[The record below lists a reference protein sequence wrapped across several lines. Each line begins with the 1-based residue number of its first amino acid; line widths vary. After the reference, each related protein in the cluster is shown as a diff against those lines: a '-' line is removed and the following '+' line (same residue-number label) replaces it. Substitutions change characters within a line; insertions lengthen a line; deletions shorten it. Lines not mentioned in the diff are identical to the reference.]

1 MEATACPTATEGE
14 ANQGALD
21 TEIKPE
27 ERAHSLSAVNTQT
40 LGSIYK
46 EAKGSFRKEGDL
58 GLEKTA
64 VKDLP

>member
-1 MEATACPTATEGE
+1 MEATGCPTATERE

-27 ERAHSLSAVNTQT
+27 ERAHSLSTGNIQT
-40 LGSIYK
+40 MGSIYK
-46 EAKGSFRKEGDL
+46 EGYGSFRKQGDL